1 MDEESFV
8 DKKGMRMIVENS
20 NTALLSPTLI
30 AEKSEQFA
38 NCKIKGI
45 WSFPLGQLSMV
56 IAKKSPYTIFMK
68 QLIFDMI
75 QSGPLNLI
83 NRRWSVE
90 KPICKLSSEVGPV
103 APEKIITAFF
113 AISTGMILSLIL
125 MILEKI
131 CKNKNKSDKLKETEL
146 AELLQ
151 ELQVHI
157 HHIDQIGTVL
167 SDSDMKSMIAK
178 LQKHIQK
185 KDGNLVNSD
194 PIDDKTNLNH

>member
-83 NRRWSVE
+83 NKRWSVE

-113 AISTGMILSLIL
+113 AIVTGMIFSLIL

-131 CKNKNKSDKLKETEL
+131 WKKKKSDKLTETEL
-146 AELLQ
+146 VELFQ

-157 HHIDQIGTVL
+157 QQIEQIGKIL
-167 SDSDMKSMIAK
+167 SDSEMKSMIAR
-178 LQKHIQK
+178 LQKHIQE

>member
-8 DKKGMRMIVENS
+8 DKRGMKMIVENS

-30 AEKSEQFA
+30 AEKSEQFTH
-38 NCKIKGI
+38 CKIKGI

-83 NRRWSVE
+83 NRRWSVA

-113 AISTGMILSLIL
+113 AIVTGMIFSLIL

-131 CKNKNKSDKLKETEL
+131 WKKKKSDKLTETEL
-146 AELLQ
+146 VELFQ

-157 HHIDQIGTVL
+157 QQIEQIGKIL
-167 SDSDMKSMIAK
+167 SDSEMKSMIAR
-178 LQKHIQK
+178 LQKHIQE